1 MRLAGILFTLF
12 ALLPIAAVASQTS
25 STSVSVVKMR
35 ATIILKRDVWGDYSL
50 SPKYFGELA
59 HYASAH
65 YRVVGPF
72 FGIYPVDPDTVGGAR
87 QLHWSVAQ
95 QLGAARVSGAS
106 DDGYPSLDA
115 ATRDVFS
122 GLELHQVDPVA
133 CLKSLGAR
141 VSPSPHELIP
151 VKPVINI
158 NMVDPRFIG
167 SQDVLGGLDQRPNL
181 AELTPGEFESLI
193 TNLFEKMG
201 LETKQT
207 RASRDGG
214 VDCVAWDK
222 REILGERL

>member
-1 MRLAGILFTLF
+1 MMRLAGILFTLF

-106 DDGYPSLDA
+106 DDGYPNLDA
-115 ATRDVFS
+115 ATLAMSKLKKPEAPYALEAMPPGTMAVVKSTIGRAGHD
-122 GLELHQVDPVA
+122 GL
-133 CLKSLGAR
+133 
-141 VSPSPHELIP
+141 
-151 VKPVINI
+151 
-158 NMVDPRFIG
+158 
-167 SQDVLGGLDQRPNL
+167 
-181 AELTPGEFESLI
+181 
-193 TNLFEKMG
+193 
-201 LETKQT
+201 
-207 RASRDGG
+207 
-214 VDCVAWDK
+214 
-222 REILGERL
+222 